1 MLTDPATF
9 GRLILSF
16 HKSYSVKGAKC
27 RANHEFGKTPKN
39 GTREH
44 ISELLTVKAYCEA
57 IGVLDKWIFGWVG
70 GRFWTDAARR
80 VKTFCVRGG
89 D

>member
-16 HKSYSVKGAKC
+16 HKLCSLPGAT
-27 RANHEFGKTPKN
+27 RAPSTNSGKIPKI

-44 ISELLTVKAYCEA
+44 ISELLSVKDSGTE
-57 IGVLDKWIFGWVG
+57 VV
-70 GRFWTDAARR
+70 T
-80 VKTFCVRGG
+80 
-89 D
+89 